1 MMRAMYSG
9 ITGLKNFQT
18 EMDIVGNNI
27 ANVNTTGF
35 KASRITFQT
44 TLLQTLKAGKAS
56 EGALGGTN
64 PIQIGLG
71 SKISSVDKVMSQGS
85 FQNTGKKTDLAIQG
99 DGFFVLSDGEANY
112 FTRAG
117 NFTLDKTGYLVNPAS
132 GFKLQGWSAK
142 LSNTGQR
149 YVDTNDP
156 IGDVKISTG
165 LVMPAKQTSAITLA
179 HNLNTDVGLQETTM
193 EITSKLGTKLP
204 VKMTF
209 SRDMKSEYRD
219 RYVYKWNAKLVEPG
233 DKMKFLDEASGK
245 SDLDELNGYLELD
258 ESGNVINWVTYKGD
272 TTNAATDTKFKIL
285 DVGGDL
291 KTSTGADVTLTTT
304 KSGGGAGSGATFSG
318 NIKVTKSDGSEV
330 YYNPADIKMDWN
342 GTDYKITLSDVE
354 GTNVVFDY
362 TPADS
367 KISTLNSDFG
377 STKFALA
384 NKYSIPTSNG
394 SVTLDGTKITAKDS
408 SDIDVTNKISD
419 FNLSY
424 NSASKTV
431 TINATIDGKQLTFT
445 NTDTNPIENP
455 NDLATT
461 FSSGGYT
468 IDLSSALSGTDSLN
482 DFSINGYNLS
492 GFSLSGE
499 NSDTVDNFSG
509 TYYSVREVIQPPSG
523 GNIKLVDVSNP
534 QNFAVVDYSN
544 PTVST
549 STLVYDA
556 LGKDYNVYTKFT
568 KIDTNT
574 WYWKAELADGTP
586 LYKLNSDGTRDT
598 SGAIAEGVIAFDG
611 NGSIAATKWRIKDDG
626 SIDTNITDATN
637 GSAGFW
643 FDPSQ
648 TGAALNPT
656 VTPSSTAGA
665 GPVNV
670 EIKFNEITQF
680 SSPHSIQVT
689 DQDGNAQGTLDAFAI
704 NEVGDIVGTFTNGR
718 TDKLG
723 KVSLGVFNNP
733 AGLLEIGNSMYAQ
746 SSNSGLAQIGV
757 AGVGGRGTLIPGALE
772 MSNVDLAEEFT
783 NMIVAQRGFQATSR
797 IITTS
802 DAILNELVNMKR

>member
-18 EMDIVGNNI
+18 SMDIVGNNI

-117 NFTLDKTGYLVNPAS
+117 NFTLDKAGYLVNPAS
-132 GFKLQGWSAK
+132 GFKLQGWSAR

-209 SRDMKSEYRD
+209 NRDMRLEYRD

-233 DKMKFLDEASGK
+233 DKYKFLDENSGTHN
-245 SDLDELNGYLELD
+245 LDELNGYLELD
-258 ESGNVINWVTYKGD
+258 ESGNVINWVTYKGSGTD
-272 TTNAATDTKFKIL
+272 SATDTKFKIL

-291 KTSTGADVTLTTT
+291 KTSTGADVSLTTN
-304 KSGGGAGSGATFSG
+304 SGGGAGTGSGATFSG
-318 NIKVTKSDGSEV
+318 SLKITKSDGSEV
-330 YYNPADIKMDWN
+330 YYDPAAVD
-342 GTDYKITLSDVE
+342 ITL
-354 GTNVVFDY
+354 DY
-362 TPADS
+362 
-367 KISTLNSDFG
+367 
-377 STKFALA
+377 
-384 NKYSIPTSNG
+384 
-394 SVTLDGTKITAKDS
+394 
-408 SDIDVTNKISD
+408 
-419 FNLSY
+419 
-424 NSASKTV
+424 SASKTLRV
-431 TINATIDGKQLTFT
+431 TTDITDGTTTT
-445 NTDTNPIENP
+445 NNVIFE
-455 NDLATT
+455 
-461 FSSGGYT
+461 Y
-468 IDLSSALSGTDSLN
+468 DLSSLGSAPTASDLNTILNSAPAHVYTDN
-482 DFSINGYNLS
+482 DSNGSYTAGEDVSYSIS
-492 GFSLSGE
+492 PMSFTASTS
-499 NSDTVDNFSG
+499 SDTVDDFSG

-523 GNIKLVDVSNP
+523 GSIKLVDVSNP

-611 NGSIAATKWRIKDDG
+611 NGSIAATKWRIENDG
-626 SIDTNITDATN
+626 SIDTNITDSDN

-648 TGAALNPT
+648 TGSALNPT

-670 EIKFNEITQF
+670 EIKFNEVTQF

-723 KVSLGVFNNP
+723 KVALGVFNNP
-733 AGLLEIGNSMYAQ
+733 AGLMEIGNSMYAQ